1 MTLPLLKTFSKCIST
16 GKALQADCA
25 SMITKNDKYVS
36 RAAPSSVSRGVI
48 NNSHLLIKLTWHL
61 VSLLIRTI
69 HPHCG
74 CRCGEALKSHW
85 PSPLWLQV
93 GRVLRTVW
101 MMSASSAP
109 TAQSSLQASSCS
121 RSCRVVGHLDT
132 DLVISLDLVTTTLAM
147 TLGTRVD
154 LFRGLAYALFGEDV

>member
-1 MTLPLLKTFSKCIST
+1 MTHCTKYGANIFKLRNQFGGHCHCLKTFSKCIST

-36 RAAPSSVSRGVI
+36 TAVAPSSVSRGVI

-69 HPHCG
+69 DPHCG

-85 PSPLWLQV
+85 PAPL
-93 GRVLRTVW
+93 
-101 MMSASSAP
+101 AP
-109 TAQSSLQASSCS
+109 GWSGSEN
-121 RSCRVVGHLDT
+121 
-132 DLVISLDLVTTTLAM
+132 SLDDVCIISTHCTIKPTS
-147 TLGTRVD
+147 VI
-154 LFRGLAYALFGEDV
+154 LFSALQGYWTSRY